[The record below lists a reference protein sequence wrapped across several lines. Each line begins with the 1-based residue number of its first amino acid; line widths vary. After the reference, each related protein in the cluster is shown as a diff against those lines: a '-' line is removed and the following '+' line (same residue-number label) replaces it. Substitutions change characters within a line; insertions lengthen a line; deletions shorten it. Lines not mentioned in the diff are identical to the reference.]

1 MMGTNIYSVYYT
13 DKLMITM
20 IEQQII
26 INHPLSPFKSNY
38 QSLGTKI
45 NYSIKISTCY

>member
-1 MMGTNIYSVYYT
+1 MMGANIYSVYYT

-26 INHPLSPFKSNY
+26 INHPLSLHLKA
-38 QSLGTKI
+38 I
-45 NYSIKISTCY
+45 IKA